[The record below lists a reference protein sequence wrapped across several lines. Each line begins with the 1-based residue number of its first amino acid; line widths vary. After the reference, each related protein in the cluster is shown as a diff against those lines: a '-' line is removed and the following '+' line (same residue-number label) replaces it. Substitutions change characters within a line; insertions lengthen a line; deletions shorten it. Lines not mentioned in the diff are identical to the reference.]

1 MADLGAA
8 DAGVVFFGAEVARGV
23 AGGAVSGVAVVA
35 GGAGGAV
42 GAGAA
47 VVAGGDTGGDTG
59 GSVPTTPVRPPVG
72 TTGTVA
78 RVDCVVTASCFS

>member
-1 MADLGAA
+1 VADVGAT
-8 DAGVVFFGAEVARGV
+8 DAGVVFFGADVARGV
-23 AGGAVSGVAVVA
+23 AGGAVSGGAVVA

-42 GAGAA
+42 GSGAA
-47 VVAGGDTGGDTG
+47 VVGGGDTG

-78 RVDCVVTASCFS
+78 SVVCVLTASCFS

>member
-1 MADLGAA
+1 VADFGAA
-8 DAGVVFFGAEVARGV
+8 DAGGAGFFGAEVARGV
-23 AGGAVSGVAVVA
+23 AGGAVSGGAVVA

-42 GAGAA
+42 GAAA
-47 VVAGGDTGGDTG
+47 RVVGDDVTG

-78 RVDCVVTASCFS
+78 SVDCVVTASCFS

>member
-1 MADLGAA
+1 MADVGAA
-8 DAGVVFFGAEVARGV
+8 DAGGAVSFGAEVARGV
-23 AGGAVSGVAVVA
+23 AGGAVAGAAVVA

-42 GAGAA
+42 GAGVA
-47 VVAGGDTGGDTG
+47 VVGGGDTG
-59 GSVPTTPVRPPVG
+59 GSVPTTPVGPPVG